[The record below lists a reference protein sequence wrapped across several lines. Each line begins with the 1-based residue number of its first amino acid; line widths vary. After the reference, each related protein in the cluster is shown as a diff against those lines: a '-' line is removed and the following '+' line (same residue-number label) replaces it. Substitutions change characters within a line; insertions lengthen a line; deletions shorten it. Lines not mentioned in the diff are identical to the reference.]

1 MPAMQHATNLDIAAA
16 AGDGVDMTIDWDG
29 IDEFTRALD
38 VTARVAPEDIAGA
51 MFEEGESIMGKAKA
65 DTPVDVGNLRS
76 SARVQTPTIRRDAAE
91 VVLSYGT
98 DYAAAV
104 HEIRDVSHRVGK
116 AKFLESNVNAAAS
129 GLVQRLAARIKRRW
143 KRRWG
148 NAVK

>member
-1 MPAMQHATNLDIAAA
+1 MRHASVVDLAAD
-16 AGDGVDMTIDWDG
+16 AGDGVDVTIEWDG
-29 IDEFTRALD
+29 VDEFIRALD
-38 VTARVAPEDIAGA
+38 VTARASPEDMAGA
-51 MFEEGESIMGKAKA
+51 MFEEGESIMAKSKA

-98 DYAAAV
+98 DYAVFV

-116 AKFLESNVNAAAS
+116 AKFLESNMNAAAS
-129 GLVQRLAARIKRRW
+129 GLTQRLASRIKRRW
-143 KRRWG
+143 KMRWG